1 MLMVVVM
8 VMIMVMIMIAVLSMR
23 VIMAAPR
30 SVHMALG
37 GVFLAQE
44 PVGFVRH
51 VGITVGIEL
60 IHAREYVKP
69 HGL

>member
-1 MLMVVVM
+1 MLVVVMM
-8 VMIMVMIMIAVLSMR
+8 VMIMMMIMIAVFSMP

-37 GVFLAQE
+37 DVFLAQE
-44 PVGFVRH
+44 PVGFVGH
-51 VGITVGIEL
+51 VGITIGIEL
-60 IHAREYVKP
+60 IHAGEDAKP